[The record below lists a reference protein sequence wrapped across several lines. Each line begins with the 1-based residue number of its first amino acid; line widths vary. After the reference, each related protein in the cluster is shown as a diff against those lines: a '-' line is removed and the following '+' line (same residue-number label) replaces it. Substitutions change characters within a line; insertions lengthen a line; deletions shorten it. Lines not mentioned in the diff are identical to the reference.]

1 MIKNYPAQYEI
12 WVADL
17 DPPLGSEP
25 GKVLPIVILQ
35 TDSLNKIG
43 HSTFVACA
51 ISSQQ
56 REGVSLIRLL
66 VEPSDF
72 NGLLRN
78 SYIVCDQI
86 RSIDMQR
93 LKGRIGVLDKPTIQL
108 LNESIK
114 AILSL

>member
-17 DPPLGSEP
+17 DPPIGSEP
-25 GKVLPIVILQ
+25 GKVRPIVILQ
-35 TDSLNKIG
+35 TDSLNRIG

-66 VEPSDF
+66 VEPTDF

-78 SYIVCDQI
+78 SYILCDQI
-86 RSIDMQR
+86 RSIDMHR
-93 LKGRIGVLDKPTIQL
+93 LKGRIGVLDKQTIQL